1 MHIYR
6 HSFSKTDVKHH
17 FESAQKDVKMLL
29 EVFSEG
35 YYFALRD
42 LYLSA
47 LQKYCYSIIFE
58 EKMQDIYANLEL
70 FNQTALGLY
79 QMATH
84 VGQPVVFEFGTQSY
98 EWIPEDVDYMVTD
111 QGFIT
116 AYMAAIIAG
125 DMERIRKL
133 NEIDLDAI
141 QKLSNAKGGVYSFY
155 FAKFLQ
161 RLFEKGAPHLQ
172 LLLKS
177 SEALK
182 ESSMPGAIF
191 DFALRI
197 NGPVID
203 LFTSLLTADEKN
215 FNRQLQHALELHK
228 KYYSQ
233 SDEYS
238 IVSEGL
244 VSLPLSAL
252 KILAL
257 NQGLKVDITSDYLIE

>member
-1 MHIYR
+1 MHLSR
-6 HSFSKTDVKHH
+6 HH
-17 FESAQKDVKMLL
+17 FNKKNVENQYSSAKEYVERYLGK
-29 EVFSEG
+29 FSG
-35 YYFALRD
+35 GRYFILRD
-42 LYLSA
+42 LYLRS
-47 LQKYCYSIIFE
+47 LQKYCYSIALE
-58 EKMQDIYANLEL
+58 ENKNTIEENLML
-70 FNQTALGLY
+70 FNDTALGLY
-79 QMATH
+79 QMATNI
-84 VGQPVVFEFGTQSY
+84 GKPIVFEFGKKTYQ
-98 EWIPEDVDYMVTD
+98 WVPEDVDYMITD

-116 AYMAAIIAG
+116 AFMTAIITG
-125 DMERIRKL
+125 DMNRIRRL
-133 NEIDLDAI
+133 NEIDLDI
-141 QKLSNAKGGVYSFY
+141 VQNLTTTRGGIYTFH

-161 RLFEKGAPHLQ
+161 RLFEKGAPHLE

-182 ESSMPGAIF
+182 ETSMPGAIF

-197 NGPVID
+197 NGPIID

-215 FNRQLQHALELHK
+215 FNRQLQYALELHK

-238 IVSEGL
+238 IISEGL